1 MIRILSFS
9 LAFASVTFGAD
20 WRQFRGNRVD
30 GIGEAADT
38 YPATGFAKAW
48 TVDLPGRGLSSPII
62 VEGNVIVTAASGPEQ
77 KRLHVLCFDEKSG
90 TLKWERQFWAT
101 GRTMCHEKTCVAAP
115 SPASDGK
122 RIFALYSSND
132 LVCLD
137 LEGNLQWLRGL
148 TVDYPNAS
156 NSLGLAT
163 SPVFVGN
170 TLVVQIENDSESF
183 AAGIDPYT
191 GENQWKI
198 DRTKKANWCSPVLIG
213 DHTVVL
219 QGSAGLDGIDP
230 ATGKALWSFKSGAS
244 TIPSS
249 AVGADG
255 IVYTPSNGLTAL
267 KPNATDSPEQVWQ
280 VGKLRP
286 GTASP
291 ILIGDRI
298 FTINT
303 ANVIDCAEVKT
314 GKELWSTRLEGP
326 ISGSPVAAGNRI
338 YVFAERKGLG
348 QIVDVSGEGE
358 AKITGTIELE
368 DTILCTPA
376 LANGAV
382 YVRSDGHLWKLV
394 DLQIQ

>member
-1 MIRILSFS
+1 MLRILTLS
-9 LAFASVTFGAD
+9 LAFSSVALGAD
-20 WRQFRGNRVD
+20 WKQFRGNRVD
-30 GIGEAADT
+30 GIGEALDT

-62 VEGNVIVTAASGPEQ
+62 VDGNVIVTAASGPEQ
-77 KRLHVLCFDEKSG
+77 KRLHVLCFDEKTG
-90 TLKWERQFWAT
+90 AQKWERQFWAT

-115 SPASDGK
+115 TPASDGK
-122 RIFALYSSND
+122 RIFVLYSSND
-132 LVCLD
+132 LLCLD

-163 SPVFVGN
+163 SPVIVGD
-170 TLVVQIENDSESF
+170 TLVAQIENDSESF
-183 AAGIDPYT
+183 AAGLDPET
-191 GENQWKI
+191 GANKWKI
-198 DRTKKANWCSPVLIG
+198 DRTKRANWCSPVVIG
-213 DHTVVL
+213 DGTVVL
-219 QGSAGLDGIDP
+219 QGSAGLDGIE
-230 ATGKALWSFKSGAS
+230 AASGQILWSYKSGAS

-249 AVGADG
+249 TVSAEG

-267 KPNATDSPEQVWQ
+267 KPNASSTPDQVWE

-291 ILIGDRI
+291 IVIGERV
-298 FTINT
+298 FTING
-303 ANVIDCAEVKT
+303 ANVLDAAETAT
-314 GKELWSTRLEGP
+314 GKELSSTRLEGP

-382 YVRSDGHLWKLV
+382 YVRSDRHLWKLV
-394 DLQIQ
+394 EP

>member
-1 MIRILSFS
+1 MRSLVLLSFA
-9 LAFASVTFGAD
+9 LAATSAPAAD

-38 YPATGFAKAW
+38 YPSTGFAKAW
-48 TVDLPGRGLSSPII
+48 TVDLPGRGLSSPI
-62 VEGNVIVTAASGPEQ
+62 VVDGHVIVTSASGPEQ
-77 KRLHVLCFDEKSG
+77 KRLHVLCFDEQTG
-90 TLKWERQFWAT
+90 ALKWERQFWAT

-115 SPASDGK
+115 TPASDGK

-137 LEGNLQWLRGL
+137 LDGNLQWLRGL

-170 TLVVQIENDSESF
+170 TLVAQIENDSESF

-191 GENQWKI
+191 GGNQWKLG
-198 DRTKKANWCSPVLIG
+198 RTRKANWCSPVILG
-213 DHTVVL
+213 DTTVVL
-219 QGSAGLDGIDP
+219 QGSAGLDAVD
-230 ATGKALWSFKSGAS
+230 ASSGKTLWSYKSGAS

-267 KPNATDSPEQVWQ
+267 KPNATDTPDLVWE
-280 VGKLRP
+280 VGKIRP

-291 ILIGDRI
+291 ILIGDRV

-303 ANVIDCAEVKT
+303 ANVIDCADAKT
-314 GKELWSTRLEGP
+314 GQELWSTRLEGP

-382 YVRSDGHLWKLV
+382 FVRSDAHLWKLV
-394 DLQIQ
+394 GG